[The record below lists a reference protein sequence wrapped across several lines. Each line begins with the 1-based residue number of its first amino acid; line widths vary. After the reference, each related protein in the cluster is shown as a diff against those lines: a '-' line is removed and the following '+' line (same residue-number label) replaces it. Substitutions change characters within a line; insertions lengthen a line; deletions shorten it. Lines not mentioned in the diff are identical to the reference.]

1 MLPLR
6 VVTNFVISSLRN
18 FDRMQPLGARGG
30 LVMQGELVD
39 INDTRRKRQREF
51 PTPNI
56 RPFGSKQVQDLEIM
70 ICCHM
75 HGCGPPTR

>member
-39 INDTRRKRQREF
+39 INDTRRKRQREYPLSQF
-51 PTPNI
+51 LALWEQRST
-56 RPFGSKQVQDLEIM
+56 
-70 ICCHM
+70 
-75 HGCGPPTR
+75 GCGAHDLLWATTQ

>member
-39 INDTRRKRQREF
+39 IHDIRRRRQSETSTFPPLLQCHHFPLNRDCKRDVEVEVE
-51 PTPNI
+51 T
-56 RPFGSKQVQDLEIM
+56 
-70 ICCHM
+70 
-75 HGCGPPTR
+75 